1 MDNWYILHISSSIYL
16 IKADAKCME
25 QTSGSEENTLRVS
38 HDTTILM
45 VPQWKLK
52 KFVQSTGNEPNS
64 SLANSL
70 KVTFHL
76 KKQNKTNKQKNNKK
90 KQTNKKQCNS
100 VNAKLMWSGDIKTV
114 ENVF

>member
-1 MDNWYILHISSSIYL
+1 
-16 IKADAKCME
+16 ME
-25 QTSGSEENTLRVS
+25 QTSGSGENTLRVS

-76 KKQNKTNKQKNNKK
+76 KRNKTKQTNKKTTK
-90 KQTNKKQCNS
+90 KQTKKQCNS